1 MDEPLR
7 DARTLAVQLRD
18 RLADLIRSEGLK
30 PGDRLPTES
39 QLTQRFRISRPA

>member
-30 PGDRLPTES
+30 
-39 QLTQRFRISRPA
+39 